1 MANSYF
7 YSNIAVPTT
16 LSGNINNAVLSCT
29 VASTT
34 GWPSSF
40 PYVVAL
46 DYATSNEE
54 LIKVTANAAGTLT
67 MTRGFGGTSAVSH
80 SIGAVVRHVY
90 NAQDSTDFRTHE
102 AAVAAVHGVAGT
114 LVGTTDAQTLTNK
127 TITAP
132 AISAPVITG
141 GGSLAG
147 TFSGSPT
154 FSGAV
159 VLSGTPSI
167 SSGAALAG
175 TFTGTPTFNG
185 AVVFSGAPNISAGG
199 ALAGTFTGSPTFS
212 GNPNFTGTIQSTQSA
227 SGNVSMASI
236 VTADTFDRYRTYAS
250 GLLEWGSGALARD
263 TNLFRDSANV
273 LRTNDSLIVDLNA
286 SVTGNLTVTG
296 LGAELHA
303 RKTSDTTVTS
313 NATPSTDPHL
323 SIAVPANTIWEMV
336 GCLFYTSTIITGDLN
351 YQFSGPAGVS
361 GFYTTVGPS
370 TVVNT
375 DPPNEAVG
383 ASQSGNRTIAT
394 APGSGRSYGVP
405 VASSIFGLE
414 LKGMFEI
421 AGTAGNITVDWSQ
434 STSQATGTTMKIYS
448 WFRLTRVA

>member
-7 YSNIAVPTT
+7 YSNVAIPTT
-16 LSGNINNAVLSCT
+16 LSGNINNSVTSCT
-29 VASTT
+29 VAATT

-40 PYVVAL
+40 PFIVAL
-46 DYATSNEE
+46 DFGTANEE
-54 LIKVTANAAGTLT
+54 LIRVTANSTGTLT
-67 MTRGFGGTSAVSH
+67 MSRAFGGTSAVSH
-80 SIGAVVRHVY
+80 STGAVVRHVY
-90 NAQDSTDFRTHE
+90 NAQDATDFRTHE
-102 AAVAAVHGVAGT
+102 AATAAVHGVAGA
-114 LVGTTDAQTLTNK
+114 LVGTTDSQTLTNK

-141 GGSLAG
+141 GGSMAG
-147 TFSGSPT
+147 TFSGTPT

-167 SSGAALAG
+167 SNGAALAG

-212 GNPNFTGTIQSTQSA
+212 GNPNHTGTVQSTQSA
-227 SGNVSMASI
+227 SGNVSFASI
-236 VTADTFDRYRTYAS
+236 VTADTFDRWRSYAS

-273 LRTNDSLIVDLNA
+273 LRTNDSLTVDLNLG
-286 SVTGNLTVTG
+286 VTGNLTVTG
-296 LGAELHA
+296 IGAELHT
-303 RKTSDTTVTS
+303 RKTADTNVTNSTVITQ
-313 NATPSTDPHL
+313 DPHL
-323 SIAVPANTIWEMV
+323 VLAVPANTIWEMV
-336 GCLFYTSTIITGDLN
+336 GCIFYTSASITPDLN
-351 YQFSGPAGVS
+351 YQFTGPAGSS
-361 GFYTTVGPS
+361 GFHTAVGPS

-383 ASQSGNRTIAT
+383 NSQSGNRTIAT
-394 APGSGRSYGVP
+394 AIGSGRSYGVP
-405 VASSIFGLE
+405 VVSTIFGLE
-414 LKGMFEI
+414 VKGMFEI
-421 AGTAGNITVDWSQ
+421 AGTAGNVSVDWAQ
-434 STSQATGTTMKIYS
+434 QTANATPTTLKIYS